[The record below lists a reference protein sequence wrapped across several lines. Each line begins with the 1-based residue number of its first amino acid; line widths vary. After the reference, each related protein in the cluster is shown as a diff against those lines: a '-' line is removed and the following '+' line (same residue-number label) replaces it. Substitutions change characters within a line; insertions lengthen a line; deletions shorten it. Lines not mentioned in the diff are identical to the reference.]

1 MDIRFRFMKFR
12 KIAGIFS
19 ICLFIVSLLSLG
31 LRGLSLGLDFSG
43 GTLIEVSY
51 KNPVDLEEI
60 RETLED
66 KGYPDSQVVNFGSNL
81 DVLIKVADQS
91 GDSSIGKNIFNILKN
106 QAASAEEETLEKEE
120 IQVELKRNEFV
131 GPQIGDELRDKGGL
145 GMLVALF
152 MILFYVAFRFQYKF
166 ALGAVTA
173 LGHDVVI
180 VLGLFSIFG
189 WDFDLTV
196 LAALLAVIGYS
207 LNDTIVVSDRIRE
220 NFRTERVLEPVD
232 MIDLSLNQTLGRTL
246 VTSFT
251 TLLVLFALFIF
262 GGELIRGF
270 SLALIIGV
278 LIGTY
283 SSIYVVANMLM
294 SMTLTQ
300 EDLAVPEP
308 EGADF
313 DGMP

>member
-12 KIAGIFS
+12 KIAGIVS
-19 ICLFIVSLLSLG
+19 ITIFLISVLSLG
-31 LRGLSLGLDFSG
+31 FRGLSLGLDFSG
-43 GTLIEVSY
+43 GTLLEITYETPVSLESIRST
-51 KNPVDLEEI
+51 LEEN
-60 RETLED
+60 
-66 KGYPDSQVVNFGSNL
+66 GYPDSQVVNFGTNL
-81 DVLIKVADQS
+81 DVLIKVADQN
-91 GDSSIGKNIFNILKN
+91 GNSSLGENIINVLN
-106 QAASAEEETLEKEE
+106 AEGF
-120 IQVELKRNEFV
+120 VGELKRVEFV
-131 GPQIGDELRDKGGL
+131 GPQVGGELRDQGGL

-152 MILFYVAFRFQYKF
+152 MILMYVAFRFQYKF
-166 ALGAVTA
+166 GLGAVTA
-173 LGHDVVI
+173 LMHDVVI
-180 VLGLFSIFG
+180 ILGLFSIFA

-220 NFRTERVLEPVD
+220 NFRTERVLEPID
-232 MIDLSLNQTLGRTL
+232 MVDLSLNQTLGRTII
-246 VTSFT
+246 TSLT

-262 GGELIRGF
+262 GGELIKGF
-270 SLALIIGV
+270 SLALILGV

-283 SSIYVVANMLM
+283 SSIYVVANMLL
-294 SMTLTQ
+294 SMNLSQ

>member
-1 MDIRFRFMKFR
+1 MKISNLKFMKYR
-12 KIAGIFS
+12 RLASAISISIFLIS
-19 ICLFIVSLLSLG
+19 ILSLS
-31 LRGLSLGLDFSG
+31 LRGISLGLDFSG

-51 KNPVDLEEI
+51 SSPVSLESIREDLE
-60 RETLED
+60 TN
-66 KGYPDSQVVNFGSNL
+66 GYLDSQVVNFGTNL

-91 GDSSIGKNIFNILKN
+91 GNSSVGEDIFNILN
-106 QAASAEEETLEKEE
+106 NEGVP
-120 IQVELKRNEFV
+120 INLKRVEFV
-131 GPQIGDELRDKGGL
+131 GPQVGDELRDQGGL
-145 GMLVALF
+145 GMLIALF
-152 MILFYVAFRFQYKF
+152 MILMYVAFRFQYKF
-166 ALGAVTA
+166 ALGAVAA

-180 VLGLFSIFG
+180 ILGIFSIFS

-220 NFRTERVLEPVD
+220 NFRTERVLDPEDLV
-232 MIDLSLNQTLGRTL
+232 DLSLNQILGRTI

-270 SLALIIGV
+270 SLALILGV
-278 LIGTY
+278 IIGTY

-294 SMTLTQ
+294 SLNLSK

-308 EGADF
+308 EGAEF
-313 DGMP
+313 ENLS

>member
-12 KIAGIFS
+12 KIAGILS

-91 GDSSIGKNIFNILKN
+91 GDSSIGENIFNILKN
-106 QAASAEEETLEKEE
+106 QLASAEEEILEKEE

-220 NFRTERVLEPVD
+220 NFRTERILEPMD
-232 MIDLSLNQTLGRTL
+232 MIDLSLNQTLGRTI
-246 VTSFT
+246 VTSLT

-262 GGELIRGF
+262 GGELIKGF
-270 SLALIIGV
+270 SLALILGV

-283 SSIYVVANMLM
+283 SSIYVVANILM
-294 SMTLTQ
+294 TLTLTQ
-300 EDLAVPEP
+300 EDLAIPEP
-308 EGADF
+308 EDTDF

>member
-12 KIAGIFS
+12 KIAGIIS
-19 ICLFIVSLLSLG
+19 MSLFIISIMSLSF
-31 LRGLSLGLDFSG
+31 RGLSLGLDFSG

-51 KNPVDLEEI
+51 ESPVALESI
-60 RETLED
+60 RNSLEVN
-66 KGYPDSQVVNFGSNL
+66 GYPDSQVVNFGTNL

-91 GDSSIGKNIFNILKN
+91 GNSSIGENIFNILN
-106 QAASAEEETLEKEE
+106 EQN
-120 IQVELKRNEFV
+120 IPIELKRVEFV
-131 GPQIGDELRDKGGL
+131 GPQVGDELRDQGGL
-145 GMLVALF
+145 GMIIALF
-152 MILFYVAFRFQYKF
+152 MILIYVAFRFQYKF

-180 VLGLFSIFG
+180 ILGLFSLFR

-220 NFRTERVLEPVD
+220 NFRTERILEPID
-232 MIDLSLNQTLGRTL
+232 MIDLSLNQTLGRTI

-270 SLALIIGV
+270 SLALILGV

-294 SMTLTQ
+294 SLTLTQ
-300 EDLAVPEP
+300 EDLAIPEP

>member
-1 MDIRFRFMKFR
+1 MKISNLKFMKYR
-12 KIAGIFS
+12 RLASAISISIFLIS
-19 ICLFIVSLLSLG
+19 ILSLS
-31 LRGLSLGLDFSG
+31 LRGISLGLDFSG

-51 KNPVDLEEI
+51 SSPVSLESIREDLE
-60 RETLED
+60 TN
-66 KGYPDSQVVNFGSNL
+66 GYLDSQVVNFGTNL

-91 GDSSIGKNIFNILKN
+91 GNSSVGEDIFNILSN
-106 QAASAEEETLEKEE
+106 EGAP
-120 IQVELKRNEFV
+120 INLKRVEFV
-131 GPQIGDELRDKGGL
+131 GPQVGDELRDQGGL
-145 GMLVALF
+145 GMLIALF
-152 MILFYVAFRFQYKF
+152 MILMYVAFRFQYKF
-166 ALGAVTA
+166 ALGAVAA

-180 VLGLFSIFG
+180 ILGIFSIFS

-220 NFRTERVLEPVD
+220 NFRTERVLDPEDLV
-232 MIDLSLNQTLGRTL
+232 DLSLNQILGRTI

-270 SLALIIGV
+270 SLALILGV
-278 LIGTY
+278 IIGTY

-294 SMTLTQ
+294 SLNLSK

-308 EGADF
+308 EGAEF
-313 DGMP
+313 ENLP

>member
-1 MDIRFRFMKFR
+1 MNTKFKFMKYR
-12 KIAGIFS
+12 KIAGIIS
-19 ICLFIVSLLSLG
+19 ITLFIISVGSLFF
-31 LRGLSLGLDFSG
+31 RGLSLGLDFSG

-51 KNPVDLEEI
+51 ESPISLEEV
-60 RETLED
+60 RSSLESN
-66 KGYPDSQVVNFGSNL
+66 GYADSQVVNFGTNL

-91 GDSSIGKNIFNILKN
+91 GNSSVGEDIFNIIRN
-106 QAASAEEETLEKEE
+106 QE
-120 IQVELKRNEFV
+120 IPIELKRVEFV
-131 GPQIGDELRDKGGL
+131 GPQVGDELRDQGGL
-145 GMLVALF
+145 GMLIALF
-152 MILFYVAFRFQYKF
+152 MILIYVAFRFQYKF

-180 VLGLFSIFG
+180 ILGLFSIFS

-220 NFRTERVLEPVD
+220 NFRTERVLEPID
-232 MIDLSLNQTLGRTL
+232 MVDLSLNQTLGRTI
-246 VTSFT
+246 VTSLT

-294 SMTLTQ
+294 SLTLTQ

>member
-1 MDIRFRFMKFR
+1 MDIRFRFMQFR
-12 KIAGIFS
+12 KIAS
-19 ICLFIVSLLSLG
+19 IVSITIFVISVLSLG
-31 LRGLSLGLDFSG
+31 FRGLSLGLDFSG
-43 GTLIEVSY
+43 GTLLEITYEEPVS
-51 KNPVDLEEI
+51 LESI
-60 RETLED
+60 RSTLE
-66 KGYPDSQVVNFGSNL
+66 KHGYPDSQVVNFGTNL
-81 DVLIKVADQS
+81 DVLIKVADQD
-91 GDSSIGKNIFNILKN
+91 GNSSVGENIFNVLN
-106 QAASAEEETLEKEE
+106 SEGFAGE
-120 IQVELKRNEFV
+120 IKRVEFV
-131 GPQIGDELRDKGGL
+131 GPQVGAELRDQGGL

-152 MILFYVAFRFQYKF
+152 MILMYVAFRFQYKF
-166 ALGAVTA
+166 GLGAVAA
-173 LGHDVVI
+173 LLHDVVI
-180 VLGLFSIFG
+180 ILGLFSIFA

-220 NFRTERVLEPVD
+220 NFRTERVLEPID
-232 MIDLSLNQTLGRTL
+232 MVDLSLNQTLGRTII
-246 VTSFT
+246 TSLT

-270 SLALIIGV
+270 SLALILGV

-283 SSIYVVANMLM
+283 SSIYVVANMLL
-294 SMTLTQ
+294 SMNLTQ

>member
-1 MDIRFRFMKFR
+1 MNTKFKFMKFR
-12 KIAGIFS
+12 KIAGIIS
-19 ICLFIVSLLSLG
+19 ITLFMISVASLFF
-31 LRGLSLGLDFSG
+31 RGLSLGLDFSG

-51 KNPVDLEEI
+51 ESPISLEEV
-60 RETLED
+60 RSSLESN
-66 KGYPDSQVVNFGSNL
+66 GYADSQVVNFGTNL

-91 GDSSIGKNIFNILKN
+91 GNSSVGEDIFNILSN
-106 QAASAEEETLEKEE
+106 QE
-120 IQVELKRNEFV
+120 IPIELKRVEFV
-131 GPQIGDELRDKGGL
+131 GPQVGDELRDQGGL
-145 GMLVALF
+145 GMLIALF
-152 MILFYVAFRFQYKF
+152 MILIYVAFRFQYKF

-180 VLGLFSIFG
+180 ILGLFSIFS

-220 NFRTERVLEPVD
+220 NFRTERVLEPID
-232 MIDLSLNQTLGRTL
+232 MVDLSLNQTLGRTI
-246 VTSFT
+246 VTSLT

-294 SMTLTQ
+294 SLALTQ

-308 EGADF
+308 EGVDF

>member
-1 MDIRFRFMKFR
+1 MKISNLKFMKYR
-12 KIAGIFS
+12 RLASAISISIFLIS
-19 ICLFIVSLLSLG
+19 ILSLS
-31 LRGLSLGLDFSG
+31 LRGISLGLDFSG

-51 KNPVDLEEI
+51 SSPVSLESIREDLE
-60 RETLED
+60 TN
-66 KGYPDSQVVNFGSNL
+66 GYLDSQVVNFGTNL

-91 GDSSIGKNIFNILKN
+91 GNSSVREDIFNILSN
-106 QAASAEEETLEKEE
+106 EGVP
-120 IQVELKRNEFV
+120 INLKRVEFV
-131 GPQIGDELRDKGGL
+131 GPQVGDELRDQGGL
-145 GMLVALF
+145 GMLIALF
-152 MILFYVAFRFQYKF
+152 MILMYVAFRFQYKF
-166 ALGAVTA
+166 ALGAVAA

-180 VLGLFSIFG
+180 ILGIFSIFS

-220 NFRTERVLEPVD
+220 NFRTERVLDPEDLV
-232 MIDLSLNQTLGRTL
+232 DLSLNQILGRTI

-270 SLALIIGV
+270 SLALILGV
-278 LIGTY
+278 IIGTY

-294 SMTLTQ
+294 SLNLSK

-308 EGADF
+308 EGAEF
-313 DGMP
+313 ENLP

>member
-1 MDIRFRFMKFR
+1 MNTKFKFMKFR
-12 KIAGIFS
+12 KIAGIIS
-19 ICLFIVSLLSLG
+19 ITLFIISVASLFF
-31 LRGLSLGLDFSG
+31 RGLSLGLDFSG

-51 KNPVDLEEI
+51 ESPISLEQV
-60 RETLED
+60 RSSLESN
-66 KGYPDSQVVNFGSNL
+66 GYADSQVVNFGTNL

-91 GDSSIGKNIFNILKN
+91 GNSSVGEDIFNILSN
-106 QAASAEEETLEKEE
+106 QE
-120 IQVELKRNEFV
+120 IPIELKRVEFV
-131 GPQIGDELRDKGGL
+131 GPQVGDELRDQGGL
-145 GMLVALF
+145 GMLIALF
-152 MILFYVAFRFQYKF
+152 MILIYVAFRFQYKF

-180 VLGLFSIFG
+180 ILGLFSIFS

-220 NFRTERVLEPVD
+220 NFRTERALEPID
-232 MIDLSLNQTLGRTL
+232 MVDLSLNQTLGRTI
-246 VTSFT
+246 VTSLT

-294 SMTLTQ
+294 SLTLTQ